1 MRLPRRATWI
11 VGLVLLVGAPVGW
24 ELSRP
29 AVDIGKPPTPD
40 LTLSPSEPQ
49 NTGRLG
55 PDPSAPDDAP
65 PPAPATATAPAE
77 QAAPPF
83 SSTAPRGAIDAS
95 LWPTAVQI
103 AAIGVAAPVITVG
116 VGSEGELVIPESVL
130 DVGWYQGSAVPG
142 EPGVALLTSHLDTRT
157 QGRGVFA
164 GLTTLEVGSAIEL
177 RDSSDATTRWRVV
190 AREQR
195 LKTDLPP
202 QLFARN
208 GPPILALV
216 TCGGPFDQAARSYR
230 DNIIVWAELVG

>member
-1 MRLPRRATWI
+1 MRLSRRATWI
-11 VGLVLLVGAPVGW
+11 VGLMLLVGAPIGW

-29 AVDIGKPPTPD
+29 AVDIGTPPAPD
-40 LTLSPSEPQ
+40 LTLSPAEQ
-49 NTGRLG
+49 QHTAGLE
-55 PDPSAPDDAP
+55 DVPSAPSEAP
-65 PPAPATATAPAE
+65 PPASAPTPVD

-95 LWPTAVQI
+95 LWPTAVEI
-103 AAIGVAAPVITVG
+103 AAIGVAAPVLTVG

-157 QGRGVFA
+157 QGRGVLA
-164 GLTTLEVGSAIEL
+164 GLTTLEVGSSIEL

-195 LKTDLPP
+195 MKTDLPP

-208 GPPILALV
+208 GPPLLALV
-216 TCGGPFDQAARSYR
+216 TCGGPFDRAAQSYR
-230 DNIIVWAELVG
+230 DNIIVWAELDG